1 LIKSNNFQP
10 QNPIA
15 YIDSTGIRV
24 LEPKNITVKLVGEKA
39 FGLSCIPNKWTLPF
53 IVLSKEFVSNK
64 NLIKTLKDEIF
75 KALKQI
81 NISHPDDHII
91 IRSSGCFEGLSE
103 RGQLYSSSCSLDNII
118 EEFNNLIDRYSHDQ
132 KIDTSCIH
140 LIIQKH
146 ILLHSEKGH
155 LSNERRLHKDTR
167 DWSYE
172 IERKDENSFHPLSLR
187 NWREELD
194 PYKYENNC
202 LQCNLEQNLRSTLSI
217 ISSWATN
224 KKLRLHFEW
233 VWDSKCLYIVQAD
246 MEDENIGLD
255 PTLITSIQTKDYT
268 NKLQCLVPID
278 DELAKKF
285 PKINNVL
292 IYRNLELPIAPLYIL
307 NNQNI
312 IQNLADGNIPNA
324 LKKDIEIL
332 IKSPLIIRID
342 ISSEDKFIRQM
353 LSRQEHRD
361 LHSVLKWIQEQA
373 KNMLGDKNIQNLEI
387 AFIFHNFIPSVS
399 SAFAYCKPG
408 TRNVHIETL
417 WGLPE
422 GLYYYSHDKY
432 IVDTKSYDCDDIKS
446 FEKFSIE
453 GKPLYKPFFIKAN
466 NKGEWKTERVAPPYD
481 WKASIKEENWIKQI
495 ALHSRKITEEV
506 GKSLSIMWF
515 VDVPETICSSK
526 IFPWHHEPFDLYET
540 PRNKINRKKTPFD
553 QTLVIKTL
561 SDLELLQKEK
571 EKGNTKIK
579 KIHIQPMDEKLLRDK
594 DVLQKIGTLS
604 KSIDAFILLEGSI
617 LTHAYYQ
624 LQQTG
629 AVVETINSY
638 ENFEQTQEFNKI
650 VRDKIPEKIEN
661 GGEIVQLAQ
670 LEKTSIIRA
679 LKDKLIEESF
689 EVLDAEDK
697 ESILEELADVYEV
710 IDGLLHHMGV
720 DKQQLLQKQK
730 QKAQKVG
737 SFLAGKVLLK
747 TKNPIPI
754 ESQGKQLSLFS
765 HDELKETTISYEKLA
780 KQEIYKYRD
789 TRKLAKNINDNILR
803 FRIPFTQD
811 SWQIDTKNIILDKHN
826 KAKVNISGE
835 RLNAEYK
842 IEINIYS
849 QKEHKTPK
857 LNLDE

>member
-1 LIKSNNFQP
+1 M
-10 QNPIA
+10 
-15 YIDSTGIRV
+15 
-24 LEPKNITVKLVGEKA
+24 GEKA

-64 NLIKTLKDEIF
+64 KLITMLNDEIV
-75 KALKQI
+75 KALKNI
-81 NISHPDDHII
+81 NISSPNDHII

-103 RGQLYSSSCSLDNII
+103 RGQLYSSSCNLDNFI
-118 EEFNNLIDRYSHDQ
+118 EEFHKLIDIYSHDQ

-146 ILLHSEKGH
+146 VLLYTEKGH
-155 LSNERRLHKDTR
+155 LSNERRLHQNTR

-172 IERKDENSFHPLSLR
+172 IERKDANSFHSLSLR

-194 PYKYENNC
+194 PNNYENNC
-202 LQCNLEQNLRSTLSI
+202 LQCNLEQNLKSTLSI
-217 ISSWATN
+217 ISAWATK

-246 MEDENIGLD
+246 MEDENIGSN
-255 PTLITSIQTKDYT
+255 PTSITSIQAKDYT
-268 NKLQCLVPID
+268 HELQCLVPVN

-307 NNQNI
+307 NNQTI
-312 IQNLADGNIPNA
+312 IQDLANGNIPNA
-324 LKKDIEIL
+324 LKRDIKTL
-332 IKSPLIIRID
+332 IKSSLIIRID
-342 ISSEDKFIRQM
+342 ISSEDKHIRQM

-361 LHSVLKWIQEQA
+361 LHSALKWIQKQA
-373 KNMLGDKNIQNLEI
+373 KNMLDDKNIQNLEI
-387 AFIFHNFIPSVS
+387 AFIFHNFIPSIS

-408 TRNVHIETL
+408 TRNVHVETL

-446 FEKFSIE
+446 FEKFSID
-453 GKPLYKPFFIKAN
+453 GKPLYKPFFIEAN

-495 ALHSRKITEEV
+495 ALHSRRITEEV

-526 IFPWHHEPFDLYET
+526 IFPWHHEPFDLHET

-553 QTLVIKTL
+553 QTLIIKNL
-561 SDLELLQKEK
+561 SDLELLQKET
-571 EKGNTKIK
+571 EKGNTNIK

-594 DVLQKIGTLS
+594 DILQKIGTLS
-604 KSIDAFILLEGSI
+604 KSINAFILLEGSM

-638 ENFEQTQEFNKI
+638 DNFEQTQEFNKV

-689 EVLDAEDK
+689 EVLDAENE

-710 IDGLLHHMGV
+710 IDGLLHHMGLE
-720 DKQQLLQKQK
+720 KQQLLQKQK
-730 QKAQKVG
+730 HKAQIVG
-737 SFLAGKVLLK
+737 SFLEGKVLLE
-747 TKNPIPI
+747 TKNPIPV
-754 ESQGKQLSLFS
+754 QTKGRQLSLFS
-765 HDELKETTISYEKLA
+765 HDELKETTISYEKLP
-780 KQEIYKYRD
+780 KKEIYKYRD
-789 TRKLAKNINDNILR
+789 TRKLAKNISDNILR
-803 FRIPFTQD
+803 FKIPFTQD
-811 SWQIDTKNIILDKHN
+811 SWQIDTKNIVLDEYN
-826 KAKVNISGE
+826 IAGVDISGE
-835 RLNAEYK
+835 RLNTEYK

-849 QKEHKTPK
+849 QKSYETPK
-857 LNLDE
+857 LDLEE

>member
-1 LIKSNNFQP
+1 
-10 QNPIA
+10 
-15 YIDSTGIRV
+15 
-24 LEPKNITVKLVGEKA
+24 LE
-39 FGLSCIPNKWTLPF
+39 
-53 IVLSKEFVSNK
+53 
-64 NLIKTLKDEIF
+64 
-75 KALKQI
+75 
-81 NISHPDDHII
+81 
-91 IRSSGCFEGLSE
+91 
-103 RGQLYSSSCSLDNII
+103 NII
-118 EEFNNLIDRYSHDQ
+118 EEFDNLIDTFSQDQ
-132 KIDTSCIH
+132 AININCMH

-146 ILLHSEKGH
+146 IFLYSDKGH

-172 IERKDENSFHPLSLR
+172 IERKDENSFHSLSLR
-187 NWREELD
+187 NWRKELD
-194 PYKYENNC
+194 PQKYENSC
-202 LQCNLEQNLRSTLSI
+202 LQCNLEQNLKSTLSI

-224 KKLRLHFEW
+224 KQLRLHFEW
-233 VWDSKCLYIVQAD
+233 VWDRKCLYIVQAD
-246 MEDENIGLD
+246 QENENIGSD
-255 PTLITSIQTKDYT
+255 PTSITEIQAEDHT
-268 NKLQCLVPID
+268 NKLQCLVPINN
-278 DELAKKF
+278 ELAKKF

-292 IYRNLELPIAPLYIL
+292 VYRNLELPIAPLYIL
-307 NNQNI
+307 NNQKI
-312 IQNLADGNIPNA
+312 IQDLANGIIQDA
-324 LKKDIEIL
+324 LKRDIKIL
-332 IKSPLIIRID
+332 IQSPLIIRID
-342 ISSEDKFIRQM
+342 INSENKPIRQM

-361 LHSVLKWIQEQA
+361 FHSALRWIQEKA
-373 KNMLGDKNIQNLEI
+373 RNMLNDTNIQNLEI
-387 AFIFHNFIPSVS
+387 AFIFHNFIPSIS

-408 TRNVHIETL
+408 TRNVHVETL

-432 IVDTKSYDCDDIKS
+432 IVDTKSYDRDDIKS

-495 ALHSRKITEEV
+495 ALYSRKITEEV

-515 VDVPETICSSK
+515 VDVPETVCSSK
-526 IFPWHHEPFDLYET
+526 IFPWHHEPFDLHEN

-553 QTLVIKTL
+553 QTLIIKTL
-561 SDLELLQKEK
+561 SDLELLQKET

-594 DVLQKIGTLS
+594 DILQKIGTLS
-604 KSIDAFILLEGSI
+604 KSINAFILLEGSM

-629 AVVETINSY
+629 AVVETINNY
-638 ENFEQTQEFNKI
+638 ENFEQIQEFNKL

-689 EVLDAEDK
+689 EVLDAED
-697 ESILEELADVYEV
+697 EDSTLTELADIYEV
-710 IDGLLHHMGV
+710 IDGLLYHMGV

-730 QKAQKVG
+730 HKAQKVG
-737 SFLAGKVLLK
+737 SFLDGKVLLE
-747 TKNPIPI
+747 TKNPIPV
-754 ESQGKQLSLFS
+754 QTQKKQLSLFS
-765 HDELKETTISYEKLA
+765 YEDLKETTISYEKLPR
-780 KQEIYKYRD
+780 KEIYKYRD
-789 TRKLAKNINDNILR
+789 TRKLAKNISDNILR
-803 FRIPFTQD
+803 FKIPFTQD
-811 SWQIDTKNIILDKHN
+811 SWQIDTKNIILDEHSI
-826 KAKVNISGE
+826 ARVDISGE

-849 QKEHKTPK
+849 QKSHETPK
-857 LNLDE
+857 LDLDE